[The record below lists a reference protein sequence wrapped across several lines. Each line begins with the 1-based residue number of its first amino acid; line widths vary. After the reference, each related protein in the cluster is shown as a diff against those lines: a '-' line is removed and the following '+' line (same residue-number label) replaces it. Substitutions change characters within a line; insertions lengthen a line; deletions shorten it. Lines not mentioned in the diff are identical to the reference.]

1 MKKMNLY
8 CRCRDSL
15 SKKVGRQKLGATTHY
30 AIKLSITHSL
40 SHSFHPELS
49 RPLHL
54 LIRIKPDRYR
64 RNVIRCRYF
73 TNKHPVFATA
83 HGPGNFIFVPCPETK
98 VVKPVFLSRFR
109 QPARFIR
116 MEMEENGI
124 IFFTY
129 HIFHAPFIGILS
141 FLFIPIPQ
149 KPGVN
154 RAFTISFSHSR
165 TQFYSI
171 PPNLFYSANSLWKR

>member
-129 HIFHAPFIGILS
+129 HIFRAPFIVILS
-141 FLFIPIPQ
+141 FLINTHTTKARHQ
-149 KPGVN
+149 PGFYYLVL
-154 RAFTISFSHSR
+154 SLSHAVL
-165 TQFYSI
+165 FNSI
-171 PPNLFYSANSLWKR
+171 QSILFR

>member
-1 MKKMNLY
+1 MKKQNFY

-30 AIKLSITHSL
+30 VIKLSITHSL
-40 SHSFHPELS
+40 SHSFHPEQS

-83 HGPGNFIFVPCPETK
+83 HGPGNFIFVPCPETT
-98 VVKPVFLSRFR
+98 VVKPVFLSRLR

-116 MEMEENGI
+116 IEMEENGK
-124 IFFTY
+124 IF
-129 HIFHAPFIGILS
+129 L
-141 FLFIPIPQ
+141 
-149 KPGVN
+149 
-154 RAFTISFSHSR
+154 RTISFIHLSQLYYLSYQYPYHKSPASTGLLLSHFL
-165 TQFYSI
+165 TQYYSI
-171 PPNLFYSANSLWKR
+171 PSNLFYSANSLWKR